1 MDIKKRLITFN
12 SITIIIPFIVTIII
26 AYIFIFISS
35 ASLSRDISYD
45 NFKKLLTIK
54 SELLDLNTNISKQTS
69 SDIEDVHLQQYLSK
83 RLLSINGE
91 FILTKEDNVIFA
103 SKNINKIDIARCLEE
118 VKNNSLQKNI
128 KINNISYIVEV
139 APLKFK
145 NEISGNVILLAPD
158 NHESQFIEKFIIA
171 IIVVFFICFI
181 LVNTIMSY
189 LFSKRIL
196 NPISLLKNATAKIS
210 KGDLDYEIVETG
222 DKEIREL
229 CSDFEHMRI
238 ELKNSIHMKMKY
250 DDNRR
255 MLVSSI
261 SHDLKT
267 PITSIKGYANGLLD
281 GVANTPE
288 KVDHYLKT
296 IYSKAELID
305 VMIDD
310 LLLYS
315 KLDLNQIPFKFEKT
329 NIVEY
334 FNYCIC
340 ESAPELERSNIKI
353 HLKNDLNHSKYVM
366 IDRDR
371 LKRVILNIIDN
382 SRKYMDKNN
391 GEIVIML
398 RETNSSIVIEL
409 RDNGYGIDKNDTNK
423 IFNRF
428 YRGDSAR
435 TGANGSG
442 LGLAIAKQ
450 IVEGHNGRIW
460 AVSHENKGTSILISL
475 AKIPEE

>member
-1 MDIKKRLITFN
+1 MDIKKRLIIFN
-12 SITIIIPFIVTIII
+12 SITIIIPFIITIII
-26 AYIFIFISS
+26 SYIFIFVSS
-35 ASLSRDISYD
+35 TFLSKNISYD
-45 NFKKLLTIK
+45 NFKKLITIK
-54 SELLDLNTNISKQTS
+54 SELLDLNANISKQTS
-69 SDIEDVHLQQYLSK
+69 SDIEDINLQKYLSK

-91 FILTKEDNVIFA
+91 FILIKKNNVIFS
-103 SKNINKIDIARCLEE
+103 SKNVNKIDIAKYLEDM
-118 VKNNSLQKNI
+118 KNHSLQKTI

-139 APLKFK
+139 VPLRFRD
-145 NEISGNVILLAPD
+145 EISGNVILLAPD
-158 NHESQFIEKFIIA
+158 NQEYKFIERFIIS

-181 LVNTIMSY
+181 LVNTVMSY

-210 KGDLDYEIVETG
+210 KGDLDYEIIETG
-222 DKEIREL
+222 DEEIREL

-288 KVDHYLKT
+288 KTEHYLKT

-329 NIVEY
+329 NIIEY

-353 HLKNDLNHSKYVM
+353 HLKNDLTHSKYVM

-371 LKRVILNIIDN
+371 LKRVILNIVDN

-435 TGANGSG
+435 TGASGSG

-450 IVEGHNGRIW
+450 IVEGHNGKIW

>member
-12 SITIIIPFIVTIII
+12 TITIIIPFIITIIVS
-26 AYIFIFISS
+26 YIFIFVSS
-35 ASLSRDISYD
+35 TFLNKDISYD
-45 NFKKLLTIK
+45 NFKKLITIK
-54 SELLDLNTNISKQTS
+54 SELLDLNTNISKQAS
-69 SDIEDVHLQQYLSK
+69 SDIEEVKLQQYLSK
-83 RLLSINGE
+83 KFSSINGE
-91 FILTKEDNVIFA
+91 FILTKNNNIIFA
-103 SKNINKIDIARCLEE
+103 SKNINKIDIAKCLEE
-118 VKNNSLQKNI
+118 MKNNSLQKPV

-139 APLKFK
+139 VPIKFK
-145 NEISGNVILLAPD
+145 DEVPGNVILLAPD
-158 NHESQFIEKFIIA
+158 EQGSQFIETFII
-171 IIVVFFICFI
+171 IITIAFFICFI
-181 LVNTIMSY
+181 LVNIVMSY

-196 NPISLLKNATAKIS
+196 NPISLLKNATSKIS
-210 KGDLDYEIVETG
+210 RGDLNCEIIETG
-222 DKEIREL
+222 DEEIREL

-288 KVDHYLKT
+288 KVEHYLKT

-329 NIVEY
+329 NIIEY

-353 HLKNDLNHSKYVM
+353 HLKNDLNHSEYVM

-371 LKRVILNIIDN
+371 LKRVIINIIDN
-382 SRKYMDKNN
+382 SRKYMNKNH
-391 GEIVIML
+391 GEISIML
-398 RETNSSIVIEL
+398 RETNSSIIIEL
-409 RDNGYGIDKNDTNK
+409 RDNGYGIDKNDINK

-435 TGANGSG
+435 SGANGSG

-460 AVSHENKGTSILISL
+460 AVSHKNEGTSILISL

>member
-26 AYIFIFISS
+26 AYMFIFISS

-69 SDIEDVHLQQYLSK
+69 SDIEDVNLQKYLSK

-91 FILTKEDNVIFA
+91 FILTKDDNVIFA
-103 SKNINKIDIARCLEE
+103 SKNVSKIDIAKCLEDM
-118 VKNNSLQKNI
+118 KNHPLQKTI
-128 KINNISYIVEV
+128 KINDISYIIEV
-139 APLKFK
+139 VPLKFK
-145 NEISGNVILLAPD
+145 DEISGNVILLAPD
-158 NHESQFIEKFIIA
+158 NQEYKFIERFIIA
-171 IIVVFFICFI
+171 IIVVFFICFT
-181 LVNTIMSY
+181 LVNTVMSY

-210 KGDLDYEIVETG
+210 KGDLDYEIIETG
-222 DKEIREL
+222 DEEIREL

-288 KVDHYLKT
+288 KAEHYLKT

-329 NIVEY
+329 NIIEY

-340 ESAPELERSNIKI
+340 ESSPELERSNIKI
-353 HLKNDLNHSKYVM
+353 HLKNDLTHSKYVM

-391 GEIVIML
+391 GEIIIML

-435 TGANGSG
+435 TGASGSG

-460 AVSHENKGTSILISL
+460 AVSHKNKGTSILMSL
-475 AKIPEE
+475 SKIPEE